1 MFNLEKMPSQMMN
14 KGDIDMINMFFDVS
28 EYSVIGFLGVAFA
41 YLITCILLGRCIH
54 KLPHDHG
61 RAFAHDGI
69 LSAGK
74 PRGAG
79 FIFILVFVAATVLF
93 GNLNRETV
101 IYLILLVAAMM
112 TGFLD
117 DCAKVSWGELRKG
130 LLDLIIAIMTAI
142 TVVNFNGSDVLI
154 SLTGQ
159 VITLPPFLYGVF
171 AVILV
176 WGSINVTNCADG
188 VDGLSGTLASISLA
202 TIYIIL
208 QTRETAPEFAY
219 LILVFIACILGY
231 LWYNTTPSCLM
242 MGDAGS
248 RAIGLFIAI
257 AIMKTGSP
265 FLYLLVAAVLMI
277 DGGIG
282 LVKVSLLRFFK
293 IKILTKVRTPLH
305 DHVRKNRKW
314 SNSQTVFKFAI
325 IQIMISAAVVW
336 IIL

>member
-1 MFNLEKMPSQMMN
+1 
-14 KGDIDMINMFFDVS
+14 MINNFLSVS
-28 EYSVIGFLGVAFA
+28 DYSILGFLGVAFA
-41 YLITCILLGRCIH
+41 YFGTCVLLGSSMN
-54 KLPHDHG
+54 KLPKDHG
-61 RAFAHDGI
+61 RAYAHDGI

-79 FIFILVFVAATVLF
+79 FIFILAFVIATLLF
-93 GNLNRETV
+93 GNLERETI
-101 IYLILLVAAMM
+101 IYLILTVAAMM

-117 DCAKVSWGELRKG
+117 DCAKVSWGRLRKG
-130 LLDLIIAIMTAI
+130 LLDLVIAVMTAL
-142 TVVNFNGSDVLI
+142 TMVNFNGSEVLI

-159 VITLPPFLYGVF
+159 TYELPPLVYGIL
-171 AVILV
+171 AVILA

-188 VDGLSGTLASISLA
+188 VDGLSGTLSTITLS
-202 TIYIIL
+202 TIYFIM
-208 QTRETAPEFAY
+208 QTREAAPEFSY
-219 LILVFIACILGY
+219 LILLFIACILGY
-231 LWYNTTPSCLM
+231 LWYNATPSSLM

-265 FLYLLVAAVLMI
+265 FLYVLVAFVLMV

-282 LVKVSLLRFFK
+282 LVKVALLRFLK

-314 SNSQTVFKFAI
+314 SNAQTVFKFAI

-336 IIL
+336 LSVI

>member
-1 MFNLEKMPSQMMN
+1 M
-14 KGDIDMINMFFDVS
+14 
-28 EYSVIGFLGVAFA
+28 AFA
-41 YLITCILLGRCIH
+41 YLATCILLGTGINR
-54 KLPHDHG
+54 LPRDHG
-61 RAFAHDGI
+61 RAYAHDGV

-79 FIFILVFVAATVLF
+79 FIFILVFVVTAVIF
-93 GNLNRETV
+93 GDMRRETV
-101 IYLILLVAAMM
+101 IYLILTVAAMM

-130 LLDLIIAIMTAI
+130 LLDLVIAIMTAI
-142 TVVNFNGSDVLI
+142 TYVNFNGSDI
-154 SLTGQ
+154 TIALTGQ
-159 VITLPPFLYGVF
+159 TFTLNPVVYGIL

-188 VDGLSGTLASISLA
+188 VDGLSGTVASITLA
-202 TIYIIL
+202 TVYLIMQSKEI
-208 QTRETAPEFAY
+208 APDFAY
-219 LILVFIACILGY
+219 LILLFIACILGY
-231 LWYNTTPSCLM
+231 LWYNATPSCLM

-257 AIMKTGSP
+257 AVMKMGSP
-265 FLYLLVAAVLMI
+265 FLYLLVACVLMV

-282 LVKVSLLRFFK
+282 LVKVSLLRYLH

-305 DHVRKNRKW
+305 DHVRKNKNW
-314 SNSQTVFKFAI
+314 SNAQTVFKFAI

-336 IIL
+336 MIV

>member
-1 MFNLEKMPSQMMN
+1 
-14 KGDIDMINMFFDVS
+14 MINNFLSVS
-28 EYSVIGFLGVAFA
+28 DYSILGFLGVAFA
-41 YLITCILLGRCIH
+41 YFGTCVLLGSSMN
-54 KLPHDHG
+54 KLPKDHG
-61 RAFAHDGI
+61 RAYAHDGI

-79 FIFILVFVAATVLF
+79 FIFILAFVIATLLF
-93 GNLNRETV
+93 GNLERETI
-101 IYLILLVAAMM
+101 IYLILTVAAMM

-117 DCAKVSWGELRKG
+117 DCAKVSWGRLRKG
-130 LLDLIIAIMTAI
+130 MLDLVIAVMTAL
-142 TVVNFNGSDVLI
+142 TMVNFNGSEVLI

-159 VITLPPFLYGVF
+159 TYELPPLVYGIL

-188 VDGLSGTLASISLA
+188 VDGLSGTLSTITLS
-202 TIYIIL
+202 TIYFIM
-208 QTRETAPEFAY
+208 QTREAAPEFSY
-219 LILVFIACILGY
+219 LILLFIACILGY
-231 LWYNTTPSCLM
+231 LWYNATPSSLM

-265 FLYLLVAAVLMI
+265 FLYVLVAFVLMV

-282 LVKVSLLRFFK
+282 LVKVALLRFLK

-314 SNSQTVFKFAI
+314 SNAQTVFKFAI

-336 IIL
+336 LSVI

>member
-1 MFNLEKMPSQMMN
+1 
-14 KGDIDMINMFFDVS
+14 MINYLGNVS
-28 EYSVIGFLGVAFA
+28 GYSIIGFIGVVFA
-41 YLITCILLGRCIH
+41 YLATCILLGTGINR
-54 KLPHDHG
+54 LPRDHG
-61 RAFAHDGI
+61 RAYAHDGV

-79 FIFILVFVAATVLF
+79 FIFILVFVVTAVIF
-93 GNLNRETV
+93 GDMRRETV
-101 IYLILLVAAMM
+101 IYLILTVAAMM

-130 LLDLIIAIMTAI
+130 LLDLVIAIMTAI
-142 TVVNFNGSDVLI
+142 TYVNFNGSDI
-154 SLTGQ
+154 TIALTGQ
-159 VITLPPFLYGVF
+159 TFTLNPVVYGIL

-188 VDGLSGTLASISLA
+188 VDGLSGTLASITLA
-202 TIYIIL
+202 TVYLIMQSKEI
-208 QTRETAPEFAY
+208 APDFAY
-219 LILVFIACILGY
+219 LILLFIACILGY
-231 LWYNTTPSCLM
+231 LWYNATPSCLM

-257 AIMKTGSP
+257 AVMKMGSP
-265 FLYLLVAAVLMI
+265 FLYLLVACVLMV

-282 LVKVSLLRFFK
+282 LVKVSLLRYLH

-305 DHVRKNRKW
+305 DHVRKNKNW
-314 SNSQTVFKFAI
+314 SNAQTVFKFAI

-336 IIL
+336 MIV

>member
-1 MFNLEKMPSQMMN
+1 
-14 KGDIDMINMFFDVS
+14 MINNFLSVS
-28 EYSVIGFLGVAFA
+28 DYSILGFLGVAFA
-41 YLITCILLGRCIH
+41 YIATCILLGTGIN
-54 KLPHDHG
+54 KLPRDHG
-61 RAFAHDGI
+61 RAYAHDGV
-69 LSAGK
+69 LSAGR

-79 FIFILVFVAATVLF
+79 FIFILVFVVAALIF
-93 GNLNRETV
+93 GNLERETI
-101 IYLILLVAAMM
+101 IYLILTVAAMM

-130 LLDLIIAIMTAI
+130 LLDLVIAIMTAI
-142 TVVNFNGSDVLI
+142 TVVNFNGSDVYI
-154 SLTGQ
+154 ALTGT
-159 VITLPPFLYGVF
+159 VIHMHPAVYGVL

-176 WGSINVTNCADG
+176 WTSINVTNCADG
-188 VDGLSGTLASISLA
+188 VDGLSGTLATITLS
-202 TIYIIL
+202 TIYLIM
-208 QTRETAPEFAY
+208 TSWNTASDFAY
-219 LILVFIACILGY
+219 LILLFIACILGY
-231 LWYNTTPSCLM
+231 LWFNATPSCLM

-265 FLYLLVAAVLMI
+265 FLYVLVAFVLMV

-282 LVKVSLLRFFK
+282 LVKVALLRFLK

-314 SNSQTVFKFAI
+314 SNAQTVFKFAI

-336 IIL
+336 FILY

>member
-1 MFNLEKMPSQMMN
+1 
-14 KGDIDMINMFFDVS
+14 MINYLGNVS
-28 EYSVIGFLGVAFA
+28 AYSVIGFIGVAFA
-41 YLITCILLGRCIH
+41 YLLTCILLGTGINR
-54 KLPHDHG
+54 LPRDHG
-61 RAFAHDGI
+61 RAYAHDGV

-79 FIFILVFVAATVLF
+79 FIFILVFVATAIIF
-93 GNLNRETV
+93 GDLQRETV
-101 IYLILLVAAMM
+101 IYLILTVAAMM

-130 LLDLIIAIMTAI
+130 LLDLVIAVMTAI
-142 TVVNFNGSDVLI
+142 TYVNFNGSDI
-154 SLTGQ
+154 TIALTGQ
-159 VITLPPFLYGVF
+159 TFALNPVVYGIL

-188 VDGLSGTLASISLA
+188 VDGLSGTLASITLA
-202 TIYIIL
+202 TVYLIMQSKDI
-208 QTRETAPEFAY
+208 APDFAY
-219 LILVFIACILGY
+219 LILLFIACILGY
-231 LWYNTTPSCLM
+231 LWYNATPSCLM

-257 AIMKTGSP
+257 AVMKMGSP
-265 FLYLLVAAVLMI
+265 LLYLLVACVLMV

-282 LVKVSLLRFFK
+282 LVKASLLRYLH

-305 DHVRKNRKW
+305 DHVRKNKNW
-314 SNSQTVFKFAI
+314 SNAQTVFKFAI

-336 IIL
+336 LVV

>member
-1 MFNLEKMPSQMMN
+1 
-14 KGDIDMINMFFDVS
+14 MINNFLSVS
-28 EYSVIGFLGVAFA
+28 DYSILGFLGVAFA
-41 YLITCILLGRCIH
+41 YFGTCVLLGSSMN
-54 KLPHDHG
+54 KLPKDHG
-61 RAFAHDGI
+61 RAYAHDGI

-79 FIFILVFVAATVLF
+79 FIFILAFVIATLLF
-93 GNLNRETV
+93 GNLERETI
-101 IYLILLVAAMM
+101 IYLILTVAAMM

-117 DCAKVSWGELRKG
+117 DCAKVSWGRLRKG
-130 LLDLIIAIMTAI
+130 LLDLVIAVMTAM
-142 TVVNFNGSDVLI
+142 TMVNFNGSEVLI

-159 VITLPPFLYGVF
+159 TYELPPLVYGVL

-188 VDGLSGTLASISLA
+188 VDGLSGTLSTITLS
-202 TIYIIL
+202 TIYFIM
-208 QTRETAPEFAY
+208 QTREAAPEFSY
-219 LILVFIACILGY
+219 LILLFIACILGY
-231 LWYNTTPSCLM
+231 LWYNATPSSLM

-257 AIMKTGSP
+257 AIMKTGSQ
-265 FLYLLVAAVLMI
+265 FLYVLVAFVLMV

-282 LVKVSLLRFFK
+282 LVKVALLRFLK

-314 SNSQTVFKFAI
+314 SNAQTVFKFAI

-336 IIL
+336 LSVI

>member
-1 MFNLEKMPSQMMN
+1 
-14 KGDIDMINMFFDVS
+14 MINYLGNVS
-28 EYSVIGFLGVAFA
+28 GYSIIGFIGVAFA
-41 YLITCILLGRCIH
+41 YLATCILLGTGINR
-54 KLPHDHG
+54 LPRDHG
-61 RAFAHDGI
+61 RAYAHDGV

-79 FIFILVFVAATVLF
+79 FIFILVFVVTAVIF
-93 GNLNRETV
+93 GDMRRETV
-101 IYLILLVAAMM
+101 IYLILTVAAMM

-130 LLDLIIAIMTAI
+130 LLDLVIAIMTAI
-142 TVVNFNGSDVLI
+142 TYVNFNGSDI
-154 SLTGQ
+154 TIALTGQ
-159 VITLPPFLYGVF
+159 TFTLNPVVYGIL

-188 VDGLSGTLASISLA
+188 VDGLSGTVASITLA
-202 TIYIIL
+202 TVYLIMQSKEI
-208 QTRETAPEFAY
+208 APDFAY
-219 LILVFIACILGY
+219 LILLFIACILGY
-231 LWYNTTPSCLM
+231 LWYNATPSCLM

-257 AIMKTGSP
+257 AVMKMRSP
-265 FLYLLVAAVLMI
+265 FLYLLVACVLMV

-282 LVKVSLLRFFK
+282 LVKVSLLRYLH

-305 DHVRKNRKW
+305 DHVRKNKNW
-314 SNSQTVFKFAI
+314 SNAQTVFKFAI

-336 IIL
+336 MIV

>member
-1 MFNLEKMPSQMMN
+1 MFCNLSN
-14 KGDIDMINMFFDVS
+14 YNAL
-28 EYSVIGFLGVAFA
+28 GFLGVAFS
-41 YLITCILLGRCIH
+41 YLVTCILLGSCMK

-61 RAFAHDGI
+61 REFAHDGS

-79 FIFILVFVAATVLF
+79 FIFILVFVLAGLLF
-93 GNLNRETV
+93 GSPDRENI
-101 IYLILLVAAMM
+101 IYFILLVAAMM

-130 LLDLIIAIMTAI
+130 LLDLVIAIMTAI
-142 TVVNFNGSDVLI
+142 TVVNFNGSDIVI
-154 SLTGQ
+154 ALTGQ
-159 VITLPPFLYGVF
+159 TLHLHPLVYGIL

-188 VDGLSGTLASISLA
+188 VDGLSGTLASVTLA
-202 TIYIIL
+202 TIYLIMNGKDI
-208 QTRETAPEFAY
+208 APEFAY
-219 LILVFIACILGY
+219 LILLFIACILGY
-231 LWYNTTPSCLM
+231 LWYNATPSCLM

-257 AIMKTGSP
+257 AIMKTQSP
-265 FLYLLVAAVLMI
+265 FLYLLVAAVLMV

-282 LVKVSLLRFFK
+282 LVKVSLLRYFK

-305 DHVRKNRKW
+305 DHVRKNKKW
-314 SNSQTVFKFAI
+314 SNAQTVFKFAI

-336 IIL
+336 LLM

>member
-1 MFNLEKMPSQMMN
+1 
-14 KGDIDMINMFFDVS
+14 MINNFLSVS
-28 EYSVIGFLGVAFA
+28 DYSILGFLGVAFA
-41 YLITCILLGRCIH
+41 YFGTCVLLGSSMN
-54 KLPHDHG
+54 KLPKDHG
-61 RAFAHDGI
+61 RAYAHDGI

-79 FIFILVFVAATVLF
+79 FIFILAFVIATLLF
-93 GNLNRETV
+93 GNLERETI
-101 IYLILLVAAMM
+101 IYLILTVAAMM

-117 DCAKVSWGELRKG
+117 DCAKVSWGRLRKG
-130 LLDLIIAIMTAI
+130 LLDLVIAVMTAM
-142 TVVNFNGSDVLI
+142 TMVNFNGSEVLI

-159 VITLPPFLYGVF
+159 TYELPPLVYGVL

-188 VDGLSGTLASISLA
+188 VDGLSGTLSTITLS
-202 TIYIIL
+202 TIYFIM
-208 QTRETAPEFAY
+208 QTREAAPEFSY
-219 LILVFIACILGY
+219 LILLFIACILGY
-231 LWYNTTPSCLM
+231 LWYNATPSSLM

-265 FLYLLVAAVLMI
+265 FLYVLVAFVLMV

-282 LVKVSLLRFFK
+282 LVKVALLRFLN

-314 SNSQTVFKFAI
+314 SNAQTVFKFAI

-336 IIL
+336 LSVI

>member
-1 MFNLEKMPSQMMN
+1 
-14 KGDIDMINMFFDVS
+14 MINNFLSVS
-28 EYSVIGFLGVAFA
+28 DYSILGFLGVAFA
-41 YLITCILLGRCIH
+41 YFGTCVLLGSSMN
-54 KLPHDHG
+54 KLPKDHG
-61 RAFAHDGI
+61 RAYAHDGI

-79 FIFILVFVAATVLF
+79 FIFIVAFVIATLLF
-93 GNLNRETV
+93 GNLERETI
-101 IYLILLVAAMM
+101 IYLILTVAAMM

-117 DCAKVSWGELRKG
+117 DCAKVSWGRLRKG
-130 LLDLIIAIMTAI
+130 LLDLVIAVMTAL
-142 TVVNFNGSDVLI
+142 TMVNFNGSEVLI

-159 VITLPPFLYGVF
+159 TYELPPLVYGIL

-188 VDGLSGTLASISLA
+188 VDGLSGTLSTITLS
-202 TIYIIL
+202 TIYFIM
-208 QTRETAPEFAY
+208 QTREAAPEFSY
-219 LILVFIACILGY
+219 LILLFIACILGY
-231 LWYNTTPSCLM
+231 LWYNATPSSLM

-265 FLYLLVAAVLMI
+265 FLYVLVAFVLMV

-282 LVKVSLLRFFK
+282 LVKVALLRFLK

-314 SNSQTVFKFAI
+314 SNAQTVFKFAI

-336 IIL
+336 LSVI

>member
-1 MFNLEKMPSQMMN
+1 
-14 KGDIDMINMFFDVS
+14 MINYLGNVS
-28 EYSVIGFLGVAFA
+28 GYSIIGVIGVAFA
-41 YLITCILLGRCIH
+41 YLATCILLGTGINR
-54 KLPHDHG
+54 LPRDHG
-61 RAFAHDGI
+61 RAYAHDGV

-79 FIFILVFVAATVLF
+79 FIFILVFVVTAVIF
-93 GNLNRETV
+93 GDMRRETV
-101 IYLILLVAAMM
+101 IYLILTVAAMM

-130 LLDLIIAIMTAI
+130 LLDLVIAIMTAI
-142 TVVNFNGSDVLI
+142 TYVNFNGSDI
-154 SLTGQ
+154 TIALTGQ
-159 VITLPPFLYGVF
+159 TFTLNPVVYGIL

-188 VDGLSGTLASISLA
+188 VDGLSGTLASITLA
-202 TIYIIL
+202 TVYLIMQSKEI
-208 QTRETAPEFAY
+208 APDFAY
-219 LILVFIACILGY
+219 LILLFIACILGY
-231 LWYNTTPSCLM
+231 LWYNATPSCLM

-257 AIMKTGSP
+257 AVMKMGSP
-265 FLYLLVAAVLMI
+265 FLYLLVACVLMV

-282 LVKVSLLRFFK
+282 LVKVSLLRYLH

-305 DHVRKNRKW
+305 DHVRKNKNW
-314 SNSQTVFKFAI
+314 SNAQTVFKFAI

-336 IIL
+336 MIV

>member
-1 MFNLEKMPSQMMN
+1 MLFRSLGSSMN
-14 KGDIDMINMFFDVS
+14 K
-28 EYSVIGFLGVAFA
+28 
-41 YLITCILLGRCIH
+41 
-54 KLPHDHG
+54 LPKDHG
-61 RAFAHDGI
+61 RAYAHDGI

-79 FIFILVFVAATVLF
+79 FIFILAFVIATLLF
-93 GNLNRETV
+93 GNLERETI
-101 IYLILLVAAMM
+101 IYLILTVAAMM
-112 TGFLD
+112 TGFPD
-117 DCAKVSWGELRKG
+117 DCAKVSWGRLRKG
-130 LLDLIIAIMTAI
+130 LLDLVIAVMTAL
-142 TVVNFNGSDVLI
+142 TMVNFNGSEVLI

-159 VITLPPFLYGVF
+159 TYELPPLVYGIL

-188 VDGLSGTLASISLA
+188 VDGLSGTLSTITLS
-202 TIYIIL
+202 TIYFIM
-208 QTRETAPEFAY
+208 QTREAAPEFSY
-219 LILVFIACILGY
+219 LILLFIACILGY
-231 LWYNTTPSCLM
+231 LWYNATPSSLM

-265 FLYLLVAAVLMI
+265 FLYVLVAFVLMV

-282 LVKVSLLRFFK
+282 LVKVALLRFLK

-314 SNSQTVFKFAI
+314 SNAQTVFKFAI

-336 IIL
+336 LSVI